1 MMDNG
6 LYMKKYLFLFTTLI
20 FFSISNPVSVLAVS
34 RSGAATAIKANIP
47 SKVDIRLFGYTAPYS
62 IVQAESIRV
71 FAQVSSDKTG
81 YFIIDPLPVSSDAK
95 EICLI
100 TIDAEKRTGFPLCIG
115 MPAHNASQSD
125 AGGPDID
132 KPTEIGPV
140 LLAPTLS
147 LSGNS
152 LLQSKTNQSAAYGK
166 SLPGA
171 DLEISFFE
179 NNPSPVA
186 FNLIPPVEAKTI
198 ARITTKTDEK
208 GSYSINLPAQ
218 KAAFYRIFARS
229 FYHDSPTPA
238 SLTLTYQVLSYQN
251 YWIINILPKLILL
264 ILFSVILLYLL
275 YMEKKTGR
283 GKSLLLR
290 FNEKQLKPFGV
301 RSSLRLR
308 RIWYNFRELMR

>member
-1 MMDNG
+1 M
-6 LYMKKYLFLFTTLI
+6 LYYFYLITTLI
-20 FFSISNPVSVLAVS
+20 FFSISNPVGIYAVS
-34 RSGAATAIKANIP
+34 RGGAAAAIKANIP
-47 SKVDIRLFGYTAPYS
+47 SKVDIRLFGYTAPNS

-115 MPAHNASQSD
+115 M
-125 AGGPDID
+125 PDID

-179 NNPSPVA
+179 NNPSPVT
-186 FNLIPPVEAKTI
+186 FNLIPQVEAKTI

-229 FYHDSPTPA
+229 YYHDSPTPA

-283 GKSLLLR
+283 GKLLLSR

-308 RIWYNFRELMR
+308 RIWYNFRAMMR